1 MKVYIVMYES
11 AYGAVV
17 DSVWTSELK
26 AKARVEEV
34 SKASC
39 FYHYYEEHSVRQM
52 RITKI
57 FQFTPIITTNYQ
69 NLETANLLKNLLT
82 NQNKYAIIVLQNKRE
97 VK

>member
-17 DSVWTSELK
+17 DSVWTSESK

-39 FYHYYEEHSVRQM
+39 FYHYYEEHLVR
-52 RITKI
+52 
-57 FQFTPIITTNYQ
+57 
-69 NLETANLLKNLLT
+69 
-82 NQNKYAIIVLQNKRE
+82 
-97 VK
+97 